1 MNDVDLPKLL
11 RRARIHFMTT
21 PHVTPSSHTT
31 DVLLAGGVLSY
42 SHMLGCD
49 LTSPVGKTMLLWQ
62 SSLFIVANKIL
73 GTGGVSDRPYQP
85 IPAFNKFS
93 ASVVPEWPAASYREP
108 RAVLEDDLPELPFYK
123 SLFVD
128 TGDYKLD
135 PEVRHSAPPS
145 LNGDAPPPR
154 SPITFKYV
162 NDWRKRYGYQTDSD
176 DEVDSDPE
184 RGSHPGDCLRRG
196 LNLQD

>member
-1 MNDVDLPKLL
+1 MNDVDLPKLF

-31 DVLLAGGVLSY
+31 DVLLAG
-42 SHMLGCD
+42 D
-49 LTSPVGKTMLLWQ
+49 LTSSVGKTMLLWQ
-62 SSLFIVANKIL
+62 SSLFIVANEIL
-73 GTGGVSDRPYQP
+73 GTSGASDRPYRP
-85 IPAFNKFS
+85 IMAFNKFS

-108 RAVLEDDLPELPFYK
+108 RAVLEDDLPETPFFK

-145 LNGDAPPPR
+145 LNCDAPLPR

-162 NDWRKRYGYQTDSD
+162 NDWRKRYGYQTDSE
-176 DEVDSDPE
+176 DEADSDLESRP
-184 RGSHPGDCLRRG
+184 SPGDHLRNG